1 MPNLKYTDFLKQK
14 LRIRL
19 LSFQPAN
26 WISKDCT
33 SKIKTNNNKKNCLP
47 T

>member
-1 MPNLKYTDFLKQK
+1 MPNLKHKDFPEQK
-14 LRIRL
+14 LRITH

-33 SKIKTNNNKKNCLP
+33 SKTNKNCLP